1 MMTRPCLHNLHKS
14 HTRKERWLS
23 RSLCVIFAALICLT
37 ACVGCAPKESAGW
50 EAALAEATEEIRS
63 LQTAHESAQKEI
75 DALKASNEAMQQAID
90 AIKATNENPSPETLL
105 LIEELDTRTQAM
117 ILSLLESNKVE
128 MKQELDAIKADYE
141 AVKQELDAIK
151 ADYEAVKQELDA
163 LKADSEATQQT
174 LDALKDS
181 YESVQEEL
189 EQLKEQLQALPNTPS
204 PEEPSENIRIYIDQ
218 GHNPTS
224 YHNAGASSGDLYEQD
239 LTFTIGCLLAE
250 LLEADGRFD
259 VCLSRPTA
267 TTVLG
272 TDNPSSLEARV
283 QGAKDFGAD
292 YFISLHTNAF
302 TSDTANG
309 IEVLVAEQEGTSY
322 DFGNALLNGLV
333 YSTNLRNRGMKLNP
347 DLYVLKNATMPAAL
361 LEMGFITNSSD
372 AALLSQSPELFA
384 QGIYEGILTY
394 FALPPQ
400 SGNTN

>member
-1 MMTRPCLHNLHKS
+1 MMTRPCPHNLHKS

-23 RSLCVIFAALICLT
+23 RSLCVIFAALLCLT

-90 AIKATNENPSPETLL
+90 AIKAANENPNPETLL

-117 ILSLLESNKVE
+117 ILSLLESNKLE
-128 MKQELDAIKADYE
+128 MKQEF
-141 AVKQELDAIK
+141 DAIK

-163 LKADSEATQQT
+163 LKADSEATQQA

-239 LTFTIGCLLAE
+239 LTFSIGCLLAE

-259 VCLSRPTA
+259 VRLSRPTA

-292 YFISLHTNAF
+292 YFISLHTNSF

-347 DLYVLKNATMPAAL
+347 DLYVLKSATMPAAL
-361 LEMGFITNSSD
+361 LEMGFITNSAD

-400 SGNTN
+400 SGSTN